1 MDNKFIRLLKKM
13 LVFIHKCNVMNKVFI
28 LLGVS
33 FFTAFSLAAQEKPA
47 SAQVPD
53 PGKKT
58 SVLEASCGQ
67 CNFGLK
73 GKGCDLAV
81 RVEGKA
87 YFVKGTNINDHGD
100 AHDENGFCN
109 KVRKAEV
116 QGEVVKNQFVVTYF
130 KLLPVSS
137 EKK

>member
-1 MDNKFIRLLKKM
+1 MKRKFILFSL
-13 LVFIHKCNVMNKVFI
+13 
-28 LLGVS
+28 S
-33 FFTAFSLAAQEKPA
+33 FFIAFSLAAQEKPA
-47 SAQVPD
+47 SGNAPD
-53 PGKKT
+53 PSKKLA
-58 SVLEASCGQ
+58 VVDASCGQ

-81 RVEGKA
+81 RLEGKA

-116 QGEVVKNQFVVTYF
+116 QGELVKNQFVVTYF
-130 KLLPVSS
+130 KLLPVNG